1 MTFQQR
7 VAVLLT
13 LTVTDGSRTE
23 AFVLISL
30 NWLVLALWSL
40 LTLPGRTWSR
50 LALVVARGQAA
61 VDRWLTAFPFGRRVI
76 WAIG

>member
-23 AFVLISL
+23 AFVLLSL
-30 NWLVLALWSL
+30 NWLVLALL
-40 LTLPGRTWSR
+40 ALVTLPSRTWSR
-50 LALVVARGQAA
+50 LALVQARTSAA
-61 VDRWLTAFPFGRRVI
+61 VDRWLNMFPFGRGVV

>member
-23 AFVLISL
+23 AFVLLSL

-50 LALVVARGQAA
+50 LALVLASGRAA
-61 VDRWLTAFPFGRRVI
+61 VDRWLTALMLGRAI